1 MTKLTIQNSALQ
13 KQVEELNTKD
23 KTQLQTALQLIVN
36 QTDTFEDELAFLKR
50 KNQEIEQDI
59 AEQDLEHARK
69 MAELNTRI
77 Q

>member
-1 MTKLTIQNSALQ
+1 M
-13 KQVEELNTKD
+13 NTKD

-69 MAELNTRI
+69 MAELDTRI
-77 Q
+77 